1 MRCSEALEQFVA
13 RCRGCDENMPEAT
26 SFGEL
31 NVGFGGK
38 KDLLLLSPL
47 ADDVDEKRRVA
58 DSILMA

>member
-1 MRCSEALEQFVA
+1 MNASSDVSSEDEREVESLES
-13 RCRGCDENMPEAT
+13 GT